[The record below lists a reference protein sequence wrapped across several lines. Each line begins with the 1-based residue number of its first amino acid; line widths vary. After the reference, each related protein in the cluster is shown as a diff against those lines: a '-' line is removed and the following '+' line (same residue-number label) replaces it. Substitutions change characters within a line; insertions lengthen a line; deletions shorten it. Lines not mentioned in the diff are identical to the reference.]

1 MAAPIS
7 LRGDFDGPMLRALAL
22 SEKAGSVT
30 RRLLALVTIYDG
42 GARADAARLGG
53 VGLQT
58 IRDWVLRFNAKG
70 PDGLIDGES
79 TGRPSK
85 LNDEQRRALV
95 AMVEAG
101 PIPAIHEV
109 VRWRLIDLAQWVF
122 AEYGLSVTKQILS
135 RELRALGYRKL
146 SARPRHHEHDEAA
159 VAAFK
164 KKSQTSWQTSPATS
178 GRPLELWFQDE
189 ARIGQK
195 NKITRRW
202 AKRGTRPFA
211 LKDQRTASAYIFGA
225 ICPALGKAAGLVLPF
240 CNTEAMELHL
250 QEIALAVEPGAHAVV
265 FVDGLVARHREAASA
280 RKHDAR
286 PPPVQVARAQSG
298 REHLAIH
305 MRDNWLSNRIFA
317 GYEDIVDHCCFN
329 WNKLVERPWLI
340 MSIGSRHGPMG
351 SAFGDLASRD
361 APQHRRAALAGPNRR
376 RSGGVTSRNI
386 SLRQETDG
394 ASVRHVI
401 RQIDAGSPTR
411 VGRARSLL

>member
-7 LRGDFDGPMLRALAL
+7 LREDFDGPMLRTLAL

-42 GARADAARLGG
+42 GTRGEAARLGG

-58 IRDWVLRFNAKG
+58 IRDWVLRFNAEG

-79 TGRPSK
+79 TGRPSI
-85 LNDEQRRALV
+85 LNNEQRRALIARV
-95 AMVEAG
+95 KAG

-164 KKSQTSWQTSPATS
+164 KKFPDLLADIAAAN
-178 GRPLELWFQDE
+178 GKPLELWFQDE

-202 AKRGTRPFA
+202 AERGTRPFA

-225 ICPALGKAAGLVLPF
+225 ICPTLGKAAGLVLPF

-250 QEIALAVEPGAHAVV
+250 QEIALAVEPGAHAVL
-265 FVDGLVARHREAASA
+265 FVDQAGWHVTAKLEVPENMTLVPLPAKSPELN
-280 RKHDAR
+280 
-286 PPPVQVARAQSG
+286 PVENIWQY
-298 REHLAIH
+298 
-305 MRDNWLSNRIFA
+305 MRDNWLSNRIFSS
-317 GYEDIVDHCCFN
+317 YEDIVDHCCFN
-329 WNKLVERPWLI
+329 WNKLVDRPWLI
-340 MSIGSRHGPMG
+340 MAIGIRDWAHGF
-351 SAFGDLASRD
+351 SF
-361 APQHRRAALAGPNRR
+361 
-376 RSGGVTSRNI
+376 
-386 SLRQETDG
+386 
-394 ASVRHVI
+394 
-401 RQIDAGSPTR
+401 
-411 VGRARSLL
+411 